1 MGWLFYTDRRV
12 RTYADEKAEID
23 RLCSFETDTRKT
35 VLLKAC
41 KVGSTWYA
49 AARITTLDGAPVEDA
64 TYVTDADVNRQA
76 ILTPYRRPRM
86 TPMERSGS
94 WPDAV

>member
-12 RTYADEKAEID
+12 RTHADEKAEIA
-23 RLCSFETDTRKT
+23 RLCSFETETRKT

-49 AARITTLDGAPVEDA
+49 AAKITTLDGAPVA
-64 TYVTDADVNRQA
+64 AA
-76 ILTPYRRPRM
+76 LP
-86 TPMERSGS
+86 
-94 WPDAV
+94 